1 MLGCTVPLSGPRA
14 GQRPLLHLVVL
25 TLGARSCLANDEGEG
40 NRSARTRQ
48 RNRGGGVEKVPRGGA
63 TVPDTTEK
71 SEEMIEEK
79 LLDVVLK
86 IQGWDESQ
94 IPRGQGSRAWC
105 RHETVDTPSSTRAK
119 QLLDT

>member
-1 MLGCTVPLSGPRA
+1 MLSCIVPLSGPRA

-25 TLGARSCLANDEGEG
+25 TLGARSCLDTDEGEG

-71 SEEMIEEK
+71 SEETIEEK
-79 LLDVVLK
+79 LLDVLK

-105 RHETVDTPSSTRAK
+105 GHETVDTPSSTRAK

>member
-25 TLGARSCLANDEGEG
+25 TLGAQSGLDNDEGEG
-40 NRSARTRQ
+40 NRSGRTRQ
-48 RNRGGGVEKVPRGGA
+48 RNRGGGVEEVPRGGA
-63 TVPDTTEK
+63 TVPDTAET

-79 LLDVVLK
+79 LLDVLK

-94 IPRGQGSRAWC
+94 IPRRQGSRAWC
-105 RHETVDTPSSTRAK
+105 GHETVDTPSSTRAK